1 MIILLEELFALS
13 VQVVKAKALPDV
25 LQQETTERQSR
36 LEQEQKAL
44 ADALT
49 AAEKKVTEEKGVCF
63 GSLRE

>member
-1 MIILLEELFALS
+1 MLS
-13 VQVVKAKALPDV
+13 FVV

-49 AAEKKVTEEKGVCF
+49 AAEKKVTEEKGVC
-63 GSLRE
+63 LRL